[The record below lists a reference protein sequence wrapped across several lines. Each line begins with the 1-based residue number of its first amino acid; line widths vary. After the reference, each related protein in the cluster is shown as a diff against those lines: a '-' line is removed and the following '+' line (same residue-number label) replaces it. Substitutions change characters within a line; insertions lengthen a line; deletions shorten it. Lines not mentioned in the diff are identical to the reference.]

1 MRGRCAALGLVVGT
15 VSTLVTTGVATAG
28 TTAVAAAP
36 VSMNAP
42 VGIAAVAFGVVGL
55 VTGLVRRRRAAV
67 QRAQTGPNALVEP
80 VQPVDA
86 PVTLPT
92 TALAAPTPALDAAKS

>member
-1 MRGRCAALGLVVGT
+1 MRGRSAALGVVVGA
-15 VSTLVTTGVATAG
+15 VSMLVTTGVAAAG

-36 VSMNAP
+36 VSLNAP

-55 VTGLVRRRRAAV
+55 VTGLVRRRKAAV
-67 QRAQTGPNALVEP
+67 HRAQSGPNALVEP
-80 VQPVDA
+80 VQPIEA

-92 TALAAPTPALDAAKS
+92 SALPAPALDAAKS